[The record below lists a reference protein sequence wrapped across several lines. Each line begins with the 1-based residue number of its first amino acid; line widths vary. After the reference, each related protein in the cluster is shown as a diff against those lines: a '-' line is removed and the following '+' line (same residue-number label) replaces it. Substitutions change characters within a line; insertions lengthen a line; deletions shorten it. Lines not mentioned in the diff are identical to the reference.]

1 MLGPMLALVLC
12 TAQRTRAE
20 QLYGS
25 ALLLGVRIKRLNAI
39 ALWCA
44 GIALA
49 LLPLVVVVSA
59 VVNSLYPR

>member
-1 MLGPMLALVLC
+1 MLALVLC
-12 TAQRTRAE
+12 TTQRTRAE

-25 ALLLGVRIKRLNAI
+25 ALLLGFRIKRLNAL

-44 GIALA
+44 GIALGM
-49 LLPLVVVVSA
+49 LPLMVVVSV